1 MMEFL
6 VEKIGM
12 SRTLGAQ
19 SSSVTLVKVFGGK
32 VCELKDGG
40 KAVVAYSKGK
50 SANKA
55 MIGQQ
60 KKYELSEQY
69 NKMATLDVANK
80 EVGELDMSGL
90 DSAKEVKVTLK
101 TKGRGFTGVIKRWNF
116 QGGPGGHGSR
126 FHRTGGS
133 IGNREWPGR
142 VQKGKKMAG
151 QYGDETVTVRN
162 EVLSFDKENNILVLK
177 GSIPGYNGAFGRV
190 RIVK

>member
-1 MMEFL
+1 MEFI

-19 SSSVTLVKVFGGK
+19 SVPVTLVRVLSGK
-32 VCELKDGG
+32 VCELKDNRG
-40 KAVVAYSKGK
+40 VVAYSKGK
-50 SANKA
+50 KANKPT
-55 MIGQQ
+55 IGQQ

-69 NKMATLDVANK
+69 NKFATLDVANK
-80 EVGELDMSGL
+80 EVGELDLSGL
-90 DSAKEVKVTLK
+90 ESAKEVKVTFN
-101 TKGRGFTGVIKRWNF
+101 TKGRGFTGVMKRWNF

-126 FHRTGGS
+126 FHRAGGS

-151 QYGDETVTVRN
+151 QYGNETVTAHN
-162 EVLSFDKENNILVLK
+162 EIVSFDKENNILALK
-177 GSIPGYNGAFGRV
+177 GSVPGYSGAFGRV